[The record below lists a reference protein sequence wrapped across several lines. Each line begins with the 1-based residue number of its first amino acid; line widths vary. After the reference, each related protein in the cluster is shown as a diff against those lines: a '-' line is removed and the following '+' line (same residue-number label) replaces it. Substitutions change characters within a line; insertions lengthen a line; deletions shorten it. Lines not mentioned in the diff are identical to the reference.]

1 VILGVTVNETRV
13 FNAEIYCK
21 KDADRRT
28 ITKTFCH
35 LQYPLI
41 HQNIIAEMYIN
52 T

>member
-1 VILGVTVNETRV
+1 MILGVTVNETRV

-28 ITKTFCH
+28 RTKTFCH
-35 LQYPLI
+35 LQY
-41 HQNIIAEMYIN
+41 QNIIAEMYIN